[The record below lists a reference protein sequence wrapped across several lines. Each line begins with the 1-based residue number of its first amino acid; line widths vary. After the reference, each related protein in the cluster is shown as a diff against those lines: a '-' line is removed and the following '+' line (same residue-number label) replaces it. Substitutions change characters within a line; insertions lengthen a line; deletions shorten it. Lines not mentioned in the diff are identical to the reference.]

1 MPRFTGRVHRRST
14 KSFNSQRLYY
24 PLCADPILD
33 AAYFHHITHLLL
45 CTCTENDTLSFR
57 LCDLNH
63 EDFRDLQ
70 NRRLRRVCPYK
81 ERVLLTKNNFR

>member
-14 KSFNSQRLYY
+14 KSLNSQRLYY

-33 AAYFHHITHLLL
+33 AVYSHHITHFLL

-63 EDFRDLQ
+63 EAKK
-70 NRRLRRVCPYK
+70 RVPLPK
-81 ERVLLTKNNFR
+81 TTSDELNFVF